1 MIAVFNRDPLKWQF
15 WDIKI
20 RDPNEFISTIRSFA
34 HHMKFIIAG
43 PVLIVSGIVN
53 YHSGFIIECRLDQT
67 LTVTV
72 ANSCTIDIN
81 GIGDLIRSKVSHDCL
96 LIFSGISKAIFNSL
110 RIICK
115 TITNSAECFEICD
128 RPRFCNIVC
137 KFFICR
143 GSCLRFSGNL

>member
-15 WDIKI
+15 RDIKI
-20 RDPNEFISTIRSFA
+20 RDPNEFISAVRCFTVY
-34 HHMKFIIAG
+34 MKFIIT
-43 PVLIVSGIVN
+43 
-53 YHSGFIIECRLDQT
+53 GFILVVPRIMNYNSLFIIKFRCDQT

-81 GIGDLIRSKVSHDCL
+81 GICDLICSKVAHDCL